1 MKRDFAYSEIEKE
14 FLDKLCVPILYLPY
28 IYYIYSMTMEGNEAY
43 IKSGKPLDNAGAYAI
58 HGLGAVIVKKN
69 RK

>member
-1 MKRDFAYSEIEKE
+1 MGSI
-14 FLDKLCVPILYLPY
+14 PILYLPY